1 MWVISMLPKRLMSL
15 RRRIASQG
23 QLRRAIPAVA
33 ALWLTQCAPSGRA
46 GTDIDQLRALHEKV
60 ILAHR
65 QSDVEVLLEDE
76 AADYVVASRGEVT
89 RPTLDE
95 RKERLGPYL
104 RSATFREYRDLID
117 PVIQVSSDGTL
128 GWVIVQVQASGVRT
142 TQADRKEPI
151 EFTSAWIELYEKRNG
166 RWFRVGNVSNFKS

>member
-1 MWVISMLPKRLMSL
+1 MKTGPWREIS
-15 RRRIASQG
+15 A
-23 QLRRAIPAVA
+23 AA
-33 ALWLTQCAPSGRA
+33 ALLLTQCTASDRA

-65 QSDVEVLLEDE
+65 QNDVDVLLEDE

-95 RKERLGPYL
+95 RRERLGSYL
-104 RSATFREYRDLID
+104 GSTTFREYRDVTD
-117 PVIQVSSDGTL
+117 PVIEVSSDGTL
-128 GWVIVQVQASGVRT
+128 GWVIVQVEVEGLRT
-142 TQADRKEPI
+142 TPEGQSEPL
-151 EFTSAWIELYEKRNG
+151 EFTSAWIELYEKRDG

>member
-1 MWVISMLPKRLMSL
+1 MLVISNLPKRLMSF
-15 RRRIASQG
+15 RRRITTEARFG
-23 QLRRAIPAVA
+23 RVLAAVA
-33 ALWLTQCAPSGRA
+33 ALCLTQCAPSGGI

-76 AADYVVASRGEVT
+76 AADYVVAGRGEVT

-95 RKERLGPYL
+95 RRERLGSYL
-104 RSATFREYRDLID
+104 GSATFREYRDLID

-128 GWVIVQVQASGVRT
+128 GWVIVQVQASGMQT
-142 TQADRKEPI
+142 TQAVHKEPI

>member
-1 MWVISMLPKRLMSL
+1 MWVISKLPKRLVSL
-15 RRRIASQG
+15 RRRIALAG
-23 QLRRAIPAVA
+23 QLWRAAPVAA
-33 ALWLTQCAPSGRA
+33 ALWLTQCAPSGRV

-65 QSDVEVLLEDE
+65 KSNVEVILEDE
-76 AADYVVASRGEVT
+76 SADYVVASRGEVT

-95 RKERLGPYL
+95 RRERLGPYL

-128 GWVIVQVQASGVRT
+128 GWVIVQVQASGIRT
-142 TQADRKEPI
+142 TQADHKEPI